1 VRATGSPVLL
11 AISSTSRLVLS
22 SSLGSNLKQIRD
34 CWFVL
39 LLVCTGIVAL
49 GVILEEAELWLPE
62 GKPRLD
68 MAKGT
73 FMPSRWNKWK
83 NQTARIGWILIILG
97 VVGEGLFEAAVSRA
111 DGMLQD
117 YNDTLLA
124 SAIERA
130 GNAATSAK
138 TAHDEADRSQL
149 AASNALT
156 LARGARQE
164 ADSFE
169 ADIKTAKQQAAEAE
183 SHLSDAL
190 EREVKAE
197 AELYRLKTPRSLVR
211 SGELI
216 ANLRRFGGTEYTFN
230 VFMDDESIQF
240 TKAVASI
247 LQAAGWVRQQPKS
260 INLGVPTMEIV
271 FDQGSAEN
279 VPACVDT
286 GISIHAHTKESIE
299 SLNSRPVKFLAK
311 KLQAALALKSA
322 IALSIS
328 PSNER
333 NVASGIVDP
342 NPTEGP
348 MTVCV
353 GKKP

>member
-1 VRATGSPVLL
+1 MRATESAVFLG
-11 AISSTSRLVLS
+11 ISITSRLVSS
-22 SSLGSNLKQIRD
+22 SSLGSELKQIRD
-34 CWFVL
+34 CWFLL
-39 LLVCTGIVAL
+39 LLVCTGVVVL
-49 GVILEEAELWLPE
+49 GVFLEEAELWLPS

-73 FMPSRWNKWK
+73 LIPSRWNKWK
-83 NQTARIGWILIILG
+83 DKMSRIGWILIILG
-97 VVGEGLFEAAVSRA
+97 VVGEGLFEAAVSSA

-117 YNDTLLA
+117 FNDTLLA

-130 GNAATSAK
+130 GNAASSAK
-138 TAHDEADRSQL
+138 TAHDEADRSQI

-156 LARGARQE
+156 LASGARQE

-169 ADIKTAKQQAAEAE
+169 ADIKTAKRQAADAE
-183 SHLSDAL
+183 SHLADAL

-197 AELYRLKTPRSLVR
+197 AELYRLKTPRSLIR

-216 ANLRRFGGTEYTFN
+216 ANLKHFGGTEYTLN

-240 TKAVASI
+240 TKALASV
-247 LQAAGWVRQQPKS
+247 LQAAGWVRQQPQG
-260 INLGVPTMEIV
+260 INLGVPTMAIV

-279 VPACVDT
+279 VPACVET
-286 GISIHAHTKESIE
+286 GISIYAHTKESIE
-299 SLNSRPVKFLAK
+299 ILNSRPVQSLTKE
-311 KLQAALALKSA
+311 LQAALALKSA

-333 NVASGIVDP
+333 NVVSGIIDP
-342 NPTEGP
+342 KPAEGP

>member
-1 VRATGSPVLL
+1 MRGTESAVFLS
-11 AISSTSRLVLS
+11 ISSTSRLVLS
-22 SSLGSNLKQIRD
+22 SSLGSDLKQIRNT
-34 CWFVL
+34 WFLL
-39 LLVCTGIVAL
+39 LLVCTGIVVL
-49 GVILEEAELWLPE
+49 GVFLEEAELWLPA

-73 FMPSRWNKWK
+73 LIPSRWTKWK
-83 NQTARIGWILIILG
+83 STMARIGWILIILG

-111 DGMLQD
+111 DGMLENF
-117 YNDTLLA
+117 NDGLLA

-138 TAHDEADRSQL
+138 TAHDEADKSQI

-156 LARGARQE
+156 LASGARQE

-169 ADIKTAKQQAAEAE
+169 ADIKRAKQQAADAE
-183 SHLSDAL
+183 SHLADAL

-197 AELYRLKTPRSLVR
+197 AELYRLKTPRSIIR
-211 SGELI
+211 SGQLI
-216 ANLRRFGGTEYTFN
+216 ANLRRFGGTDYILN

-240 TKAVASI
+240 TKAVGSV
-247 LQAAGWVRQQPKS
+247 LQAAGWVRQQPQG
-260 INLGVPTMEIV
+260 INLGVPTMQIV

-279 VPACVDT
+279 VPACVET

-299 SLNSRPVKFLAK
+299 SLNSRPVQSQTKE
-311 KLQAALALKSA
+311 LQAAIALKSA

-342 NPTEGP
+342 KPAEGP
-348 MTVCV
+348 MMVCI